1 MLHGI
6 RYELRRFHDRGGMGE
21 IWLGQDQRIG
31 REVAIKIL
39 RPERTELQERFQF
52 EAQVSGQLEHP
63 GVVRVYD
70 CDVDSE
76 GRPFYVMQFIR
87 GKTLKEAIATCY
99 EANVPDLD
107 FHRLIQTMVDLCQ
120 IIAYAHSRG
129 VVHRD
134 LKPVNVM
141 LGAFGETLVL
151 DWGLAKLN
159 DHPDSKAHLH
169 QIRSSGS
176 GLTETQDGAVLGSPQ
191 YLSPEA
197 ALGRV
202 EEVDQYS
209 DIYLLGATL
218 YEILTGRPPRHGTS
232 AIETVELARKSEP
245 PFPRTLRSSVPKPLD
260 AICRKAMARNKNDR
274 YGSASDMA
282 SDLQRFLAHEPVS
295 VYSENLAERFERWM
309 LRHWRKFGYGFAAI
323 AIALLVVLAFSKW
336 KEVEKLNEF
345 AVAREQIEEF
355 ERLSSEA
362 HYLITSSDLT
372 TDESPY
378 YQLTAGE
385 EIGYRIANLV
395 EGWGSQFANLYL
407 SDDLSINQRAR
418 NSLRRDYYDL
428 QMLLIQSRLNGPNGK
443 ELAENCLMQLKKLG
457 EEIQPTREFRRLEEL
472 SYRKQ
477 GKESLAIDSKR
488 LADMPDVPVTYLDHF
503 LHGEFLR
510 QQTSSLDWED
520 SEEQRRMIETH
531 LQQAIEEFELAIDSK
546 PDHYWAHLQIGRCL
560 MGLGEYADSIR
571 SFSAAI
577 ALRPDAPWAYT
588 SRSLAFALAG
598 DRSKAL
604 RELNK
609 LIDDSDTSAKQPS
622 LFLTRGFVHML
633 NGDEHLAI
641 QDFDRVMQLGDRE
654 RLSGAAFYRAVIKN
668 KKGDRE
674 GALSDLNWIIERD
687 PSFGRAYLERANTSF
702 AIARIDEAIADLNRY
717 LAFTNNE
724 PNTDAWKIFYRRGL
738 LISHAIDSVAADS
751 PIRKMLEEESLGQF
765 RQAIDHGGA
774 SENLFRDTGRLL
786 YLRGD
791 IQGALET
798 YEKGISRCPSS
809 SVLSLSLGWLLVESD
824 PLRAMILLKDAI
836 KKGEKKSEAEAALGY
851 VQAKENS
858 PELAEESA
866 LEAILDSVHDFEVL
880 FNVACVYGELAASD
894 LSDRPRHIRDAIAVL
909 RHSLDLWKK
918 SGSPLDKDIPKLIL
932 QEEPGAFRALC
943 ELTEFKEL
951 YDQ

>member
-1 MLHGI
+1 MAAGESNVAELLIKAHADFSKELREFYENEAKLRNVLRPLLDKNIDETAEFSSSKFGIASSSKSKFSRSSTAQPTPRKPVLHGI

-295 VYSENLAERFERWM
+295 VYSENLAERFC
-309 LRHWRKFGYGFAAI
+309 
-323 AIALLVVLAFSKW
+323 
-336 KEVEKLNEF
+336 
-345 AVAREQIEEF
+345 
-355 ERLSSEA
+355 
-362 HYLITSSDLT
+362 
-372 TDESPY
+372 
-378 YQLTAGE
+378 AG
-385 EIGYRIANLV
+385 
-395 EGWGSQFANLYL
+395 
-407 SDDLSINQRAR
+407 
-418 NSLRRDYYDL
+418 
-428 QMLLIQSRLNGPNGK
+428 
-443 ELAENCLMQLKKLG
+443 
-457 EEIQPTREFRRLEEL
+457 
-472 SYRKQ
+472 
-477 GKESLAIDSKR
+477 
-488 LADMPDVPVTYLDHF
+488 
-503 LHGEFLR
+503 
-510 QQTSSLDWED
+510 
-520 SEEQRRMIETH
+520 
-531 LQQAIEEFELAIDSK
+531 
-546 PDHYWAHLQIGRCL
+546 
-560 MGLGEYADSIR
+560 
-571 SFSAAI
+571 
-577 ALRPDAPWAYT
+577 
-588 SRSLAFALAG
+588 
-598 DRSKAL
+598 
-604 RELNK
+604 
-609 LIDDSDTSAKQPS
+609 
-622 LFLTRGFVHML
+622 
-633 NGDEHLAI
+633 
-641 QDFDRVMQLGDRE
+641 
-654 RLSGAAFYRAVIKN
+654 
-668 KKGDRE
+668 
-674 GALSDLNWIIERD
+674 
-687 PSFGRAYLERANTSF
+687 
-702 AIARIDEAIADLNRY
+702 
-717 LAFTNNE
+717 
-724 PNTDAWKIFYRRGL
+724 
-738 LISHAIDSVAADS
+738 
-751 PIRKMLEEESLGQF
+751 
-765 RQAIDHGGA
+765 
-774 SENLFRDTGRLL
+774 
-786 YLRGD
+786 
-791 IQGALET
+791 
-798 YEKGISRCPSS
+798 
-809 SVLSLSLGWLLVESD
+809 
-824 PLRAMILLKDAI
+824 
-836 KKGEKKSEAEAALGY
+836 
-851 VQAKENS
+851 
-858 PELAEESA
+858 
-866 LEAILDSVHDFEVL
+866 
-880 FNVACVYGELAASD
+880 
-894 LSDRPRHIRDAIAVL
+894 
-909 RHSLDLWKK
+909 
-918 SGSPLDKDIPKLIL
+918 
-932 QEEPGAFRALC
+932 
-943 ELTEFKEL
+943 
-951 YDQ
+951 